1 MRSNEVAAQALD
13 EMADLIAI
21 SGGDPYRV
29 RAYEKA
35 ARSVGGYQLDIDT
48 LDRKGLMAI
57 PAVGA
62 HTADRLLELR
72 RTGHIAMLDELHA
85 QLPAGLRALLGIPGF
100 GPRRAH
106 QVYEELGISSL
117 PELMTA
123 LDEQRLRTLAGW
135 GETSEHNLA
144 QSIRRMQQASE
155 RIPLAVARNI
165 AEDLLARLR
174 QLPQV
179 SRADY
184 AGSLR
189 RMRDTVG
196 DIDLLAAADD
206 DPDSVMASF
215 CALPLV
221 DRVLAH
227 GPTKSSILTA
237 HGVQVDL
244 RVVPTAAWGAAL
256 LYFTGS
262 KSHNVHIRELAVR
275 AGLKLS
281 EYGLFTPESD
291 RPRAAATEHQI
302 YRALGLDWI
311 PPTLREDRG
320 EIEAAA
326 AGRLPHLVEIADL
339 AGDLHIHT
347 DLTDGLA
354 SAADMI
360 AAAARR
366 GYRYCAIT
374 DHAPL
379 LAMQRMTR
387 DKALAQRRELR
398 ELAPHYDI
406 EVLHGSEL
414 NIAADGS
421 LDWDDEFLSGFDI
434 LIASVHSHFDQSAS
448 AMTSRLIT
456 AIEHP
461 LVNIIGHPS
470 TRIIGRRPPI
480 EFDADAVFAAAART
494 GTALEINAFPD
505 RLDLGEDLIA
515 RARGHGVV
523 FAIDTDAHAVP
534 HLDHM
539 RYGIATAQRGWVEP
553 SEVINTWPVSRLR
566 RFLAKGRPSAV
577 RVMPRGA
584 RDGTRSARGKPDGRT
599 GERRQPR

>member
-1 MRSNEVAAQALD
+1 MRSNEVAAQALQ

-21 SGGDPYRV
+21 SGDDSYRV

-35 ARSVGGYQLDIDT
+35 ARSIGGYHLDIDT

-62 HTADRLLELR
+62 HTADRVLELR
-72 RTGHIAMLDELHA
+72 RTGRIAALEDLHA
-85 QLPAGLRALLGIPGF
+85 QLPAGLRALLGIPGL

-123 LDEQRLRTLAGW
+123 LHEQRLRALRGW
-135 GETSEHNLA
+135 GEISEHNLA
-144 QSIRRMQQASE
+144 QSIRRMQEAAG
-155 RIPLAVARNI
+155 RIPLAVALGI
-165 AEDLLARLR
+165 AEDLLGQLR

-179 SRADY
+179 SRADH

-206 DPDSVMASF
+206 DPDSVMAHF
-215 CALPLV
+215 CTLPLV

-227 GPTKSSILTA
+227 GPTKSSILTTQ
-237 HGVQVDL
+237 GLQVDL
-244 RVVPTAAWGAAL
+244 RVVPTSAWGAAL

-262 KSHNVHIRELAVR
+262 KAHNVHVRQLAVR

-281 EYGLFTPESD
+281 EYGLFAPGND
-291 RPRAAATEHQI
+291 RPQPAATEQEI

-326 AGRLPHLVEIADL
+326 AGRLPRLIEIADL

-354 SAADMI
+354 DAADMV
-360 AAAARR
+360 AAAAAH

-398 ELAPHYDI
+398 ELAPRCGI

-414 NIAADGS
+414 NIAADGG

-434 LIASVHSHFDQSAS
+434 LIASVHSHFDQSAA
-448 AMTSRLIT
+448 AMTRRLIS

-470 TRIIGRRPPI
+470 TRIIGRRAPV

-505 RLDLGEDLIA
+505 RLDLGDELIA
-515 RARGHGVV
+515 RARTHGVV

-553 SEVINTWPVSRLR
+553 GEVINTWPLHRLR
-566 RFLAKGRPSAV
+566 RFLAKKTCRQS
-577 RVMPRGA
+577 
-584 RDGTRSARGKPDGRT
+584 RSASSG
-599 GERRQPR
+599 

>member
-1 MRSNEVAAQALD
+1 MRSNEVAARALS

-29 RAYEKA
+29 RSYEKA
-35 ARSVGGYQLDIDT
+35 ARSVAGYHLDVDT

-72 RTGHIAMLDELHA
+72 RTGRIAGLEELHA
-85 QLPAGLRALLGIPGF
+85 QLPAGLRSLLGIPGL

-106 QVYEELGISSL
+106 QVYQELGISSM

-123 LDEQRLRTLAGW
+123 LHDERLRTLKGW
-135 GETSEHNLA
+135 GETSERNLA
-144 QSIRRMQQASE
+144 QAIRGMQESGR
-155 RIPLAVARNI
+155 RIPLAVALDI
-165 AEDLLARLR
+165 AEGLVAALTTV
-174 QLPQV
+174 PQV

-196 DIDLLAAADD
+196 DIDLLVAADD
-206 DPDSVMASF
+206 DPETVMDLF

-227 GPTKSSILTA
+227 GPTKSSIVTTQ
-237 HGVQVDL
+237 GIQVDL
-244 RVVPTAAWGAAL
+244 RVVPASSWGAAL

-262 KSHNVHIRELAVR
+262 KAHNIHIRKLAVR
-275 AGLKLS
+275 AGRKLS
-281 EYGLFTPESD
+281 EYGLFVAGTEQPV
-291 RPRAAATEHQI
+291 AAATESEI
-302 YRALGLDWI
+302 YEALGLPWI

-320 EIEAAA
+320 EVEAAA
-326 AGRLPHLVEIADL
+326 AGRLPRLVEVTDL
-339 AGDLHIHT
+339 RGDLHMHT

-360 AAAARR
+360 AAAARH

-374 DHAPL
+374 DHAPQ

-387 DKALAQRRELR
+387 EKALAQRRELR
-398 ELAPHYDI
+398 ELASKHGI
-406 EVLHGSEL
+406 AVLHGSEL
-414 NIAADGS
+414 NIAADGT
-421 LDWDDEFLSGFDI
+421 LDWDDEFLAGFDI
-434 LIASVHSHFDQSAS
+434 LVASVHSHFDQSPR
-448 AMTSRLIT
+448 AMTRRLIT

-461 LVNIIGHPS
+461 YVDIIGHPT
-470 TRIIGRRPPI
+470 TRILGRRPSI
-480 EFDADAVFAAAART
+480 EFDADAVFTAAAAT

-505 RLDLGEDLIA
+505 RLDLDDELIW
-515 RARGHGVV
+515 RARELGVA

-539 RYGIATAQRGWVEP
+539 RFGVATAQRGWTEASQV
-553 SEVINTWPVSRLR
+553 VNAWPLRRLR
-566 RFLAKGRPSAV
+566 GFLAKRRRCVSAQ
-577 RVMPRGA
+577 RA
-584 RDGTRSARGKPDGRT
+584 
-599 GERRQPR
+599 

>member
-1 MRSNEVAAQALD
+1 MRSNEVAAQALS

-35 ARSVGGYQLDIDT
+35 ARSVGGYHLDVDN

-72 RTGHIAMLDELHA
+72 RSGRIAALDELHD
-85 QLPAGLRALLGIPGF
+85 QLPAGLRALLGVPGL

-123 LDEQRLRTLAGW
+123 LHDQRLRTLKGW

-144 QSIRRMQQASE
+144 QSIRRMREAAE
-155 RIPLAVARNI
+155 RIPLAVALGI
-165 AEDLLARLR
+165 ADDLLARLR
-174 QLPQV
+174 QLRRV
-179 SRADY
+179 VRADY

-196 DIDLLAAADD
+196 DIDLLAAVDD
-206 DPDSVMASF
+206 DPDSVMTQF
-215 CALPLV
+215 CTLPLV

-227 GPTKSSILTA
+227 GPTKSSILTTQ
-237 HGVQVDL
+237 GLQVDL
-244 RVVPTAAWGAAL
+244 RVVPTAVWGAAL

-262 KSHNVHIRELAVR
+262 KAHNVHVRELAVH

-281 EYGLFTPESD
+281 EYGLFASGSD
-291 RPRAAATEHQI
+291 QPLAAATEQQI

-320 EIEAAA
+320 EVEAAA
-326 AGRLPHLVEIADL
+326 TGRLPRLIEIADL
-339 AGDLHIHT
+339 AGDLHVHT

-354 SAADMI
+354 DAADMI
-360 AAAARR
+360 AAAAAR

-387 DKALAQRRELR
+387 EKALTQRRQLR
-398 ELAPHYDI
+398 ELAARHHI
-406 EVLHGSEL
+406 AVLHGSEL

-434 LIASVHSHFDQSAS
+434 LIASVHSHFDQSPA
-448 AMTSRLIT
+448 AMTQRLIT

-461 LVNIIGHPS
+461 LVNIIGHPT
-470 TRIIGRRPPI
+470 TRILGHRPPV

-505 RLDLGEDLIA
+505 RLDLGDELIA

-523 FAIDTDAHAVP
+523 FAIDTDAHAIP

-553 SEVINTWPVSRLR
+553 GEVINTWPLHRLR
-566 RFLAKGRPSAV
+566 RFLAKKTHR
-577 RVMPRGA
+577 
-584 RDGTRSARGKPDGRT
+584 RSKSFTAG
-599 GERRQPR
+599 

>member
-1 MRSNEVAAQALD
+1 MRSNEVAARALS

-29 RAYEKA
+29 RSYEKA
-35 ARSVGGYQLDIDT
+35 ARSVAGYHLDVDT

-72 RTGHIAMLDELHA
+72 RTGRIAGLEELHA
-85 QLPAGLRALLGIPGF
+85 QLPAGLRSLLGIPGL

-106 QVYEELGISSL
+106 QVYQELGISSM

-123 LDEQRLRTLAGW
+123 LHDERLRTLKGW
-135 GETSEHNLA
+135 GETSERNLA
-144 QSIRRMQQASE
+144 QAIRGMQESGR
-155 RIPLAVARNI
+155 RIPLAVALDI
-165 AEDLLARLR
+165 AEGLVAALTTV
-174 QLPQV
+174 PQV

-196 DIDLLAAADD
+196 DIDLLVAADD
-206 DPDSVMASF
+206 DPETVMDLF

-227 GPTKSSILTA
+227 GPTKSSIVTTQ
-237 HGVQVDL
+237 GIQVDL
-244 RVVPTAAWGAAL
+244 RVVPASSWGAAL

-262 KSHNVHIRELAVR
+262 KAHNIHIRKLAVR
-275 AGLKLS
+275 AGRKLS
-281 EYGLFTPESD
+281 EYGLFVAGTEQPV
-291 RPRAAATEHQI
+291 AAATESEI
-302 YRALGLDWI
+302 YEALGLPWI

-320 EIEAAA
+320 EVEAAA
-326 AGRLPHLVEIADL
+326 AGRLPRLVEVTDL
-339 AGDLHIHT
+339 RGDLHMHT

-360 AAAARR
+360 AAAARH

-374 DHAPL
+374 DHAPQ

-387 DKALAQRRELR
+387 EKALAQRRELR
-398 ELAPHYDI
+398 ELASKHGI
-406 EVLHGSEL
+406 AVLHGSEL
-414 NIAADGS
+414 NIAADGT
-421 LDWDDEFLSGFDI
+421 LDWDDEFLAGFDI
-434 LIASVHSHFDQSAS
+434 LVASVHSHFDQSPR
-448 AMTSRLIT
+448 AMTRRLIT

-461 LVNIIGHPS
+461 YVDIIGHPT
-470 TRIIGRRPPI
+470 TRILGRRPSI
-480 EFDADAVFAAAART
+480 EFDADAVFTAAAAT

-505 RLDLGEDLIA
+505 RLDLDDELIW
-515 RARGHGVV
+515 RARELGVV

-539 RYGIATAQRGWVEP
+539 RFGVATAQRGWTEASQV
-553 SEVINTWPVSRLR
+553 VNAWPLRRLR
-566 RFLAKGRPSAV
+566 GFLAKRRRCVSAQ
-577 RVMPRGA
+577 RA
-584 RDGTRSARGKPDGRT
+584 
-599 GERRQPR
+599 